1 MMPHND
7 RENKPMEERIQ
18 RIESYVKRSMS
29 TVTAP
34 DLRIAHDYQHV
45 DRVRRWALRIASGEA
60 IQSTDVLE
68 AAALL
73 HDIGLTRV
81 TVEQRGQHA
90 QMGAGIAGQFLREH
104 RMFREDE
111 IEIITDAIRCH
122 SSTRGGG
129 RLGEMLRDAD
139 KLDALGAVGLMR
151 ACTSNYAKPEYDPQD
166 VKGDTWEMPMTGF
179 EARFASGKGV
189 GGHIIDQINFQIRFY
204 DGLHT
209 ETAIQLGKPLV
220 EFMRAYVLQL
230 DSEIGSSRQGC

>member
-1 MMPHND
+1 MMAHSAQ
-7 RENKPMEERIQ
+7 ENRVIKDRIQ
-18 RIESYVKRSMS
+18 RIERYVKRSMS
-29 TVTAP
+29 TVSAP

-60 IQSTDVLE
+60 IQNTDVVQ

-90 QMGAGIAGQFLREH
+90 QVGAQIAGQFLREH
-104 RMFREDE
+104 QMFSEEE

-129 RLGEMLRDAD
+129 RLGEVLRDAD
-139 KLDALGAVGLMR
+139 KLDALGAVGIMR
-151 ACTSNYAKPEYDPQD
+151 ACTSNYAKPEYDPQA
-166 VKGDTWEMPMTGF
+166 VKGETWGMPMTGF

-189 GGHIIDQINFQIRFY
+189 GGHIIDQINFQISFY

-209 ETAIQLGKPLV
+209 ETAIQLGQPLV
-220 EFMRAYVLQL
+220 EFMRAYVIQL
-230 DSEIGSSRQGC
+230 GSEIRRSQ